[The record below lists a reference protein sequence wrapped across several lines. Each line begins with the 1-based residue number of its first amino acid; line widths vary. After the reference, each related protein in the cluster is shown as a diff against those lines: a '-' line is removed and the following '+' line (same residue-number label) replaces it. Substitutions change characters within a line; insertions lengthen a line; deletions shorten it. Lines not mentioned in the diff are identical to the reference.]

1 MSKIIPDV
9 EKGIIIKIPKLS
21 NILKTGSELNYI
33 QFWLEE
39 AEEFLDIQVMSMKK
53 LGFFKNRFWIT
64 VILNWLQDFVKFCSK
79 FVLILSPY
87 REW

>member
-9 EKGIIIKIPKLS
+9 EKGIIIKIPKFA

-53 LGFFKNRFWIT
+53 LGFLKNKFWTTGNIE
-64 VILNWLQDFVKFCSK
+64 LPRYL
-79 FVLILSPY
+79 
-87 REW
+87 